1 MATEENTTQPLSNP
15 AAGWAIGGEAV
26 PTSSR
31 IAALDADVRAYL
43 ESEAKRRNVS
53 VEEVYRDEVAAQHE
67 LARITPR
74 NADLLR
80 IADRLPAP
88 QTWYEE

>member
-1 MATEENTTQPLSNP
+1 MATDENVTQPIANP
-15 AAGWAIGGEAV
+15 AACWAIGSDAV
-26 PTSSR
+26 PASSR
-31 IAALDADVRAYL
+31 IAALDADMRAYL

-53 VEEVYRDEVAAQHE
+53 IEEAYRDEVAAQKE

-80 IADRLPAP
+80 VADRLPAP
-88 QTWYEE
+88 QTWYDE